1 MDLPLRELD
10 SNSVGLRHFVDKVL
24 HIDPAQVEWDQI
36 KAIVRDHAWHELPE
50 VMQFKVRPVFDSI
63 VQYFLLPQS
72 DGQVCLLKHVHISS
86 DKIKAKGSY
95 LKTLL
100 QGQGYELQWGGA
112 NKKLARKGF
121 QWLLEQ
127 LGGCQIRR
135 YSLGPEVKAVKSK
148 APEPDE
154 AAWNFLMEHGEM
166 EKGGLKQLRWIHT
179 QINDPQSPIHNWSE
193 KLVQRALDALANDGC
208 VAKLSTRYDLTMHD
222 VEPDVR
228 DIMEIIVPVL
238 RTHSLWLL
246 GEPGKG
252 KTPLGRIVAMMFS
265 RFHGGD
271 GAFRSTCDLDFFRG
285 IHFTPAIPALY
296 DDGDIGGEAV

>member
-1 MDLPLRELD
+1 MVSIDPSNIRLQDAIDATSPMSLRDLPDHVCVGPMPPGAITILDLPLRELD

-121 QWLLEQ
+121 QWLWSSLEDVRSDAT
-127 LGGCQIRR
+127 L
-135 YSLGPEVKAVKSK
+135 
-148 APEPDE
+148 
-154 AAWNFLMEHGEM
+154 W
-166 EKGGLKQLRWIHT
+166 
-179 QINDPQSPIHNWSE
+179 
-193 KLVQRALDALANDGC
+193 VQR
-208 VAKLSTRYDLTMHD
+208 
-222 VEPDVR
+222 
-228 DIMEIIVPVL
+228 
-238 RTHSLWLL
+238 
-246 GEPGKG
+246 
-252 KTPLGRIVAMMFS
+252 
-265 RFHGGD
+265 
-271 GAFRSTCDLDFFRG
+271 
-285 IHFTPAIPALY
+285 
-296 DDGDIGGEAV
+296 

>member
-1 MDLPLRELD
+1 M
-10 SNSVGLRHFVDKVL
+10 
-24 HIDPAQVEWDQI
+24 
-36 KAIVRDHAWHELPE
+36 
-50 VMQFKVRPVFDSI
+50 
-63 VQYFLLPQS
+63 
-72 DGQVCLLKHVHISS
+72 
-86 DKIKAKGSY
+86 KGSCIETFVHG
-95 LKTLL
+95 K
-100 QGQGYELQWGGA
+100 GYELLWGSA

-135 YSLGPEVKAVKSK
+135 FALSPALTSSSKPK

-154 AAWNFLMEHGEM
+154 EGWTFIMEHGEM
-166 EKGGLKQLRWIHT
+166 DKGGLKPLRWVHAQIH
-179 QINDPQSPIHNWSE
+179 DPNSPVHGWSE
-193 KLVQRALDALANDGC
+193 KLVQRALDSLANDGC
-208 VAKLSTRYDLTMHD
+208 VAKLSTRYDLTKHD

-228 DIMEIIVPVL
+228 EIMEFIAPSL

-252 KTPLGRIVAMMFS
+252 KTPLGRIVAMLFS

-285 IHFTPAIPALY
+285 IQFSPAIPA
-296 DDGDIGGEAV
+296 I